1 MCAAGDEGG
10 RVREFPPTLK
20 IVTVWG
26 LIGVAL
32 FLTVQFWLA
41 QQQRTR
47 FEARADGV
55 IEIRRG
61 PDGHY
66 HWPGRVNGVAV
77 EFLVDTGASST
88 ALPQALAE
96 RAGLRGEGRITS
108 STAGGTVRGS
118 VARADIEL
126 DGGIRA
132 ERLRVA
138 VLPDLASPLLGM
150 DVLSQLQFTQGDG
163 VLTLAPRQAQR

>member
-1 MCAAGDEGG
+1 M
-10 RVREFPPTLK
+10 REFPPALK

-32 FLTVQFWLA
+32 FLAVQFWLA

-88 ALPQALAE
+88 ALPQALAA

>member
-1 MCAAGDEGG
+1 MK
-10 RVREFPPTLK
+10 EFPSTLK

-26 LIGVAL
+26 LLGVAL
-32 FLTVQFWLA
+32 FLAVQFWLA
-41 QQQRTR
+41 QQERTR
-47 FEARADGV
+47 FAAHAGGV

-88 ALPQALAE
+88 ALPRSLAE
-96 RAGLRGEGRITS
+96 RTGLRAEGRITS

-126 DGGIRA
+126 DGGVHA

-138 VLPDLASPLLGM
+138 VLPDLAAPLLGM
-150 DVLSQLQFTQGDG
+150 DVLSQLHFTQSDG
-163 VLTLAPRQAQR
+163 VLTLTPRQAQQ